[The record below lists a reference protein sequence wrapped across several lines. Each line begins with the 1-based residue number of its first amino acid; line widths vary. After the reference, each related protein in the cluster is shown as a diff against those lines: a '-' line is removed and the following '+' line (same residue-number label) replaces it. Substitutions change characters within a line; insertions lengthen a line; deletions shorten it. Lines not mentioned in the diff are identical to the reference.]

1 MTLFIGGAILD
12 GEHDALRD
20 HAVLVEGER
29 IVDVG
34 PTARFSG
41 YAGPRFDLAGATLL
55 PGLIDCHVHLCFGAE
70 PDVIALLGQLRP
82 ADFAVRALAN
92 AQATLR
98 GGVTTVRDLGGSEY
112 AEIAVRNSIRSGR
125 HVGPTILCAGKM
137 ICITGG
143 HGWFVG
149 IEADGADGCIHAVRT
164 NIKAGADWI
173 KFMATGGVMTA
184 GIDPLAAHQT
194 EEETIALVREAN
206 RLGRRTAC
214 HATGAAGIMQAV
226 LAGAT
231 SIEHG
236 FQMDD
241 AIIEAMLKRK
251 TVLVPTLSAIASADG
266 DACMHLPN
274 YVVERVAAYRDMQR
288 DSALKFYRAGGR
300 IAMGTD
306 AGTPFNRAWRER
318 KRARANGGARDH
330 PARCD
335 PCFHQQRRGTA
346 RTQRPGPHCRRDACR
361 SANRRGRSAC
371 RHFDDRKLV
380 PASRGLQ
387 GRAPGPAMKSV
398 CAFLLLGMVAAAW
411 PGDAPKLTWADC
423 VTPALQSGKFACGV
437 LEVPESWGSAATE
450 SVTLPFAIR
459 RAKSP
464 HPDSVAF
471 LIGGP
476 GGTNIGYVAAHRAE
490 LRHHR
495 PRHRLSRATRRGIL
509 AAFADLLRRIEP
521 READRPGG
529 DKAVVRTPCV
539 RRTWTSMPIGTTA
552 AARDLEALRK
562 LLGVKQWDLFGASYG
577 TAACARR

>member
-306 AGTPFNRAWRER
+306 AGTPFNRHGANANELALMVELGITPLDAI
-318 KRARANGGARDH
+318 RAS
-330 PARCD
+330 
-335 PCFHQQRRGTA
+335 TS
-346 RTQRPGPHCRRDACR
+346 
-361 SANRRGRSAC
+361 SAAELLELNDRGRIA
-371 RHFDDRKLV
+371 
-380 PASRGLQ
+380 A
-387 GRAPGPAMKSV
+387 
-398 CAFLLLGMVAAAW
+398 GM
-411 PGDAPKLTWADC
+411 
-423 VTPALQSGKFACGV
+423 
-437 LEVPESWGSAATE
+437 
-450 SVTLPFAIR
+450 R
-459 RAKSP
+459 
-464 HPDSVAF
+464 
-471 LIGGP
+471 
-476 GGTNIGYVAAHRAE
+476 
-490 LRHHR
+490 
-495 PRHRLSRATRRGIL
+495 
-509 AAFADLLRRIEP
+509 ADLLIVEGDP
-521 READRPGG
+521 LADISTIANLSRHR
-529 DKAVVRTPCV
+529 AVFKDGRQV
-539 RRTWTSMPIGTTA
+539 
-552 AARDLEALRK
+552 
-562 LLGVKQWDLFGASYG
+562 LL
-577 TAACARR
+577 